1 MISPDLAPDQK
12 IYRFVNFCD
21 LYNLC
26 KRNEIRFTT
35 LHKLDD
41 KNEGL
46 GKVLRSFELSPAFPT
61 KWEHLENVEYPITR
75 QTTYVSCW
83 TTDPD
88 NIAMWM
94 LYSPDKS
101 GMRITTTASK
111 LHAAMDKYKRDYLNK
126 ADRIEGFHPDQ
137 IDVFGMDYQ
146 DLRKVKSKIGANVT
160 AAHTAMREAIKG
172 KSGPGAGRAW
182 YKTMREHL
190 KDFVLENDAMKYKDK
205 NYFHEQEVRGQIQF
219 ETINEA
225 ADEDGPD
232 DPYDYLLGC
241 DFEDFADV
249 IWFKVDEDF
258 IEEICIDPR
267 CLGYNKKVFKE
278 IIGSEGKWAWVKSE
292 AFGEVLKSTPIQNQK
307 K

>member
-1 MISPDLAPDQK
+1 MISPAIDHDQK

-26 KRNEIRFTT
+26 KKNEIRFTK

-61 KWEHLENVEYPITR
+61 NLKYLKNVEDPITR
-75 QTTYVSCW
+75 HTTYVSCW

-94 LYSPDKS
+94 LYSPDES
-101 GMRITTTASK
+101 GMRITTTVSK
-111 LHAAMDKYKRDYLNK
+111 LYAAMGTYKRDYLNTT
-126 ADRIEGFHPDQ
+126 DPIEGFHPGQ

-146 DLRKVKSKIGANVT
+146 DLRKVKTEIERNVT
-160 AAHTAMREAIKG
+160 AAHAAMRKAIKG
-172 KSGPGAGRAW
+172 KSGTDACRAW

-190 KDFVLENDAMKYKDK
+190 NDFVLENDALKYKDK
-205 NYFHEQEVRGQIQF
+205 NYFHEQEVRGQIKF

-225 ADEDGPD
+225 ADEDGPNN
-232 DPYDYLLGC
+232 PYGYLLDC
-241 DFEDFADV
+241 DFEDFDDV
-249 IWFKVDEDF
+249 IWFTVDEDF

-267 CLGYNKKVFKE
+267 CVDYKKVIFEE
-278 IIGSEGKWAWVKSE
+278 IIDLKEKWKWVNSD
-292 AFGEVLKSTPIQNQK
+292 AFGEVLTPSSV
-307 K
+307 